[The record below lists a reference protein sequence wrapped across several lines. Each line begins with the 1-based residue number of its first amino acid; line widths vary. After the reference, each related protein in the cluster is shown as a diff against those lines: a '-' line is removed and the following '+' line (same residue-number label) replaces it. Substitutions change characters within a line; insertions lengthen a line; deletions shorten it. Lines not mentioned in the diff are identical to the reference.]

1 VVRQRERRKE
11 SWREEGSKEVEVERF
26 KRKSKRRALPL
37 LLRFI
42 HRFCFSFCFFF
53 FFFFFLLLLLLTRV
67 PVSDDRQRARRLDGV
82 PQARRDLLVAEEARV
97 GGPEPGCCDREA
109 RRKRK
114 AEAPRPLDEFCG
126 HAIVDGGAL
135 GGVAFFF
142 FERRG
147 G

>member
-1 VVRQRERRKE
+1 M
-11 SWREEGSKEVEVERF
+11 
-26 KRKSKRRALPL
+26 
-37 LLRFI
+37 LRFI

-53 FFFFFLLLLLLTRV
+53 FFFFFLLLLLLLTRV